1 MKNHFKLILSSLLL
15 VILIIFFISNNNAN
29 LEIYKNTNIA
39 DKKKIE
45 SIIKKI
51 DLKDGYKKIEI
62 EENKLIVN
70 YEIDYFDYKT
80 LEKNA
85 SYLFYLINDLSDIE
99 FNIGEEK
106 FIFSYEYINK
116 IYEKINIK
124 NIKKRYDS
132 KYFLYLYLGN
142 INGKIDVFDKSENCL
157 ENYEKLYEDDNY
169 SYYITCSSVDDVVVV
184 IDNEEFKLK
193 DAIEDKVDIND
204 LFNVNLKIEKRKKNE
219 DNS

>member
-1 MKNHFKLILSSLLL
+1 MKKNFKLILSCLLL
-15 VILIIFFISNNNAN
+15 VILIIFFICKNNVN
-29 LEIYKNTNIA
+29 LEIYKNTNIT

-45 SIIKKI
+45 SIIKKL
-51 DLKDGYKKIEI
+51 DLKEGYKNIEI
-62 EENKLIVN
+62 EGNKLIVN

-116 IYEKINIK
+116 IYKKINIK

-132 KYFLYLYLGN
+132 KYFSYLYLGN
-142 INGKIDVFDKSENCL
+142 VNGKIDFFDKSENCL

-169 SYYITCSSVDDVVVV
+169 SYYITCSSVDDVIVV
-184 IDNEEFKLK
+184 IENEEFKLK
-193 DAIEDKVDIND
+193 DAVEDKVDIND
-204 LFNVNLKIEKRKKNE
+204 LFNINIKIEKREKNE
-219 DNS
+219 NNS

>member
-1 MKNHFKLILSSLLL
+1 MKKNFKLILSCLLL
-15 VILIIFFISNNNAN
+15 VILIIFFICKNNVN
-29 LEIYKNTNIA
+29 LEIYKNTNIT

-45 SIIKKI
+45 SIIKKL
-51 DLKDGYKKIEI
+51 DLKEGYKNIEI

-85 SYLFYLINDLSDIE
+85 SFLFYLINDLSDIK

-106 FIFSYEYINK
+106 FNFSYEYINK
-116 IYEKINIK
+116 IYKKINIK

-132 KYFLYLYLGN
+132 KYFSYLYLGN
-142 INGKIDVFDKSENCL
+142 VNGKIDFFDKSENCL

-169 SYYITCSSVDDVVVV
+169 SYYITCSSVDDVIVV
-184 IDNEEFKLK
+184 IENEEFKLK
-193 DAIEDKVDIND
+193 DAVEDKVDIND
-204 LFNVNLKIEKRKKNE
+204 LFNINIKIEKREKNE
-219 DNS
+219 NNS

>member
-1 MKNHFKLILSSLLL
+1 MKKNFKLILSCLLL
-15 VILIIFFISNNNAN
+15 IILIIFFICKNNVN
-29 LEIYKNTNIA
+29 LEIYKNTNIT

-45 SIIKKI
+45 SIIKKL
-51 DLKDGYKKIEI
+51 DLKEGYKNIEI

-85 SYLFYLINDLSDIE
+85 SFLFYLINDLSDIK

-106 FIFSYEYINK
+106 FNFSYEYINK

-132 KYFLYLYLGN
+132 KYFSYLYLGN
-142 INGKIDVFDKSENCL
+142 VNGKIDFFDKSENCL

-169 SYYITCSSVDDVVVV
+169 SYYITCSSVDDVIVV
-184 IDNEEFKLK
+184 IENEEFKLK
-193 DAIEDKVDIND
+193 DAVEDKVDIND
-204 LFNVNLKIEKRKKNE
+204 LFNINIKIEKREKNE
-219 DNS
+219 NNS